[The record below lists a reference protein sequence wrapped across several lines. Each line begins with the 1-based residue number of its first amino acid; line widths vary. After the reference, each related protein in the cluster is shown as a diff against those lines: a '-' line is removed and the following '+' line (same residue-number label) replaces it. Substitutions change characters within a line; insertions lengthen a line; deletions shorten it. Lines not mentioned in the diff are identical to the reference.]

1 MEATNQL
8 FALVDVNN
16 MYVACE
22 RSMNPKLHGRYVCV
36 LSNND
41 GNVVARSP
49 EVKALKVV
57 KMGTP
62 WHQIKDLVRQYQI
75 IGLSSNYTLYA
86 NLSNRFVEVVRRYSP
101 QVEIYSI
108 DEVFL
113 NLKGLVGIWG
123 TPSALGQAM
132 RSEIL
137 QWTTLPVCVGIA
149 STKTLAKLANHVAKK
164 FPLFEGVCDF
174 STMSAGRM
182 AWLFNRIE
190 VDEVWGV
197 GRRIA
202 ARLHAME
209 IHTIQQLKHSDPQ
222 EIRAHFGVV
231 MERTVSEL
239 RGISCLALEEVTSA
253 RKEIVSSRS
262 FGTLVTSIEDL
273 TEAVSVYI
281 ARAGEKLR
289 AQESVCGAVHVF
301 VQTNPFRPQ
310 DDQYSNGMTVP
321 LIAPSDDNRV
331 LAAAAIAGLRRIYRP
346 HFNYKKA
353 GIMLQDLAPSTHH
366 QTTLFDDAP
375 SRENATRI
383 MGALDSLNQ
392 RYGKDTLH
400 LAASGL
406 QPRWAMRSENRTP
419 CYTTRWEDLPCAVA
433 K

>member
-1 MEATNQL
+1 MQATNQL

-22 RSMNPKLHGRYVCV
+22 RAMNPKLHGRYVCV

-113 NLKGLVGIWG
+113 NLKGLGGMWS
-123 TPSALGQAM
+123 TPTVLGQTM
-132 RSEIL
+132 RGEIL

-174 STMSAGRM
+174 STMSVARM
-182 AWLFNRIE
+182 AWLFNRID

-209 IHTIQQLKHSDPQ
+209 IYTIQQLKQSDPR

-239 RGISCLALEEVTSA
+239 RGISCLELEEVTPA

-273 TEAVSVYI
+273 TEAVSVY
-281 ARAGEKLR
+281 
-289 AQESVCGAVHVF
+289 
-301 VQTNPFRPQ
+301 
-310 DDQYSNGMTVP
+310 
-321 LIAPSDDNRV
+321 
-331 LAAAAIAGLRRIYRP
+331 
-346 HFNYKKA
+346 
-353 GIMLQDLAPSTHH
+353 
-366 QTTLFDDAP
+366 
-375 SRENATRI
+375 
-383 MGALDSLNQ
+383 
-392 RYGKDTLH
+392 
-400 LAASGL
+400 
-406 QPRWAMRSENRTP
+406 W
-419 CYTTRWEDLPCAVA
+419 
-433 K
+433 

>member
-22 RSMNPKLHGRYVCV
+22 RAMNPKLLGRYVCV

-49 EVKALKVV
+49 EVKALKSIR
-57 KMGTP
+57 MGAP

-86 NLSNRFVEVVRRYSP
+86 DMSNRFVEVVRRYSP
-101 QVEIYSI
+101 QIEIYSI

-113 NLKGLVGIWG
+113 NLVGMASIWQ
-123 TPSALGQAM
+123 TPTRLGQAL

-149 STKTLAKLANHVAKK
+149 PTKTLAKLANHVAKK
-164 FPLFEGVCDF
+164 LPLFEGVCDF
-174 STMSAGRM
+174 STTSAPRA

-190 VDEVWGV
+190 VDEVWSV

-202 ARLHAME
+202 ARLHGME
-209 IHTIQQLKHSDPQ
+209 IHTVQQLKDVDPR
-222 EIRAHFGVV
+222 EIRMHFGVV
-231 MERTVSEL
+231 MERTVCEL
-239 RGISCLALEEVTSA
+239 RGMSCLALEEVAPA
-253 RKEIVSSRS
+253 RKEIFSSRS
-262 FGTLVTSIEDL
+262 FGTLVTSFEEL
-273 TEAVSVYI
+273 AEAVSVYI
-281 ARAGEKLR
+281 GRAGAKLR
-289 AQESVCGAVHVF
+289 TQHSVCGAVQVF
-301 VQTNPFRPQ
+301 VQTNAFRRQ
-310 DDQYSNGMTVP
+310 DDQYSNGITVP
-321 LIAPSDDNRV
+321 LISPSDDNRV
-331 LAAAAIAGLRRIYRP
+331 LTAAAIAGLRRIFRVE
-346 HFNYKKA
+346 FNYKKA
-353 GIMLQDLAPSTHH
+353 GIILQDLSPSTTL

-375 SRENATRI
+375 SRNNATKI
-383 MGALDSLNQ
+383 MGALDALNQ
-392 RYGKDTLH
+392 KFGRDTLH

-406 QPRWAMRSENRTP
+406 QPRWGMRSSHRTP
-419 CYTTRWEDLPCAVA
+419 CYTTRWEDLPRASA